1 MLGQVQGA
9 CRRTCL
15 QRSGLW
21 PVCCTSC
28 EGHPGCPCPRA
39 LSWLCRRCLL
49 LGGNSWCVTAAITL
63 PSLAGGSAAPCAPAH
78 PAFSSTADG
87 GGQGVMPHPCR
98 NSVGGAAVP
107 SRMRWEAA
115 GNKQGAKNANQ
126 DHAAKQR
133 SSLSPAVAPGDSS
146 SRTGHPA
153 PCCSCCIQQGGVLEP
168 VLLAAPK
175 KATPPCQITSPL
187 GLARLGSLPGPPS
200 SLGRCPAASWAQEC
214 PDTPEGRVGTPM
226 AAHPRSTPTSW
237 FVPPGAASLWHGGA
251 AEPS

>member
-87 GGQGVMPHPCR
+87 GGQGVMPRPCR

-115 GNKQGAKNANQ
+115 GNWSEEAKMQTRITLQSRGAACPLLWHLGTAAAGQ
-126 DHAAKQR
+126 DHA
-133 SSLSPAVAPGDSS
+133 
-146 SRTGHPA
+146 A
-153 PCCSCCIQQGGVLEP
+153 PCCSCCIQQGG

-200 SLGRCPAASWAQEC
+200 SLGWCPAASWAQEC

-237 FVPPGAASLWHGGA
+237 FVPPGAASLWHEGT